1 MNPAI
6 LLSLCVLLVQA
17 ATAAKPAQEVH
28 WNWHDAQALRVSDSL
43 RNAKIGAS
51 EKSAIATVLKA
62 QIRPYLTDLGD
73 DSASRLEEETFST
86 RVKMIDLNQ
95 DGTPEVIAQAMVACG
110 ASGNCPFWV
119 LRKQS
124 AGYKLLLDDSAE
136 TFTIQKT
143 RTNGYADLVL
153 ALHDSAFEQTLDV
166 YRYSDGKYAD
176 GGCYV
181 ATVAVLEEGIGIRR
195 FSDPQL
201 KPCEQK

>member
-1 MNPAI
+1 MNPVI
-6 LLSLCVLLVQA
+6 LLSLYVLLGQA
-17 ATAAKPAQEVH
+17 VTPATPAQKLH
-28 WNWHDAQALRVSDSL
+28 WNWRDAQALRPSDSL
-43 RNAKIGAS
+43 RNAKMGAN

-62 QIRPYLTDLGD
+62 QIRPYLADLGD

-95 DGTPEVIAQAMVACG
+95 DGTPEVIAQSMVACG
-110 ASGNCPFWV
+110 ASGNCPFWI

-143 RTNGYADLVL
+143 RTNGYSDIVL

-166 YRYSDGKYAD
+166 YQYAGGEYKGSPGCYSAIFAVMEAD
-176 GGCYV
+176 G
-181 ATVAVLEEGIGIRR
+181 IH
-195 FSDPQL
+195 QL
-201 KPCEQK
+201 AEPRVTPCAKQ